1 MFLNFV
7 YNVHTMQLIRKL
19 QSGLKNIPP
28 FKKAVVAVSGGVD
41 SIVLA
46 YGLKALGYEVVIAH
60 LNHKL
65 RGAESDGDQK
75 FVGDLAKRLGVQF
88 VTKTTDI
95 PKNGNLEENARIIR
109 YEFLE
114 DARKKYKADFIAV
127 AHHLDDQI
135 ETVLMHMARGA
146 GLRGQVGMQYQNGNI
161 IRPLLGIKRQEI
173 LDYAGEQKLEYRTD
187 SSNGDLSYDRN
198 FWRHMVIPYLK
209 NNIHRLGERIMKIS
223 ATAKKQLESISKKAD
238 AWARKNISENTFG
251 CEAFNKL
258 DIELKSE
265 TLIKLIG
272 PKDLYASALNELIDL
287 IEAGHS
293 GRKMV
298 VKNLTFIIEHGNV
311 FVSGQQEKTELP
323 KTKITV
329 SGIKW
334 GQWKIKSKGGKT
346 LFVRQWKAGD
356 RFIPSGMKGSKKLQ
370 DFFTDKKIPLHERG
384 QIPVIVDENDVII
397 SVGNLR
403 FAQGAENSIQII
415 NH

>member
-1 MFLNFV
+1 
-7 YNVHTMQLIRKL
+7 MQLIKKL

-28 FKKAVVAVSGGVD
+28 FKKAVVAVSGGAD
-41 SIVLA
+41 SMVLT
-46 YGLKALGYEVVIAH
+46 YGLKALGYDVVITH

-65 RGAESDGDQK
+65 RGAESDADEK
-75 FVGDLAKRLGVQF
+75 FVGDFAKRVGVKF
-88 VTKTTDI
+88 VTKTVDI

-114 DARKKYKADFIAV
+114 EVRKKYKADFIAV

-146 GLRGQVGMQYQNGNI
+146 GMRGQVGMEYQNGNI

-173 LDYAGEQKLEYRTD
+173 LDYIAEEKLEYRTD

-209 NNIHRLGERIMKIS
+209 NHMSGLGERIMEIS

-238 AWARKNISENTFG
+238 VWIGKNISENTFS
-251 CEAFNKL
+251 CKTFNKL

-265 TLIKLIG
+265 ILIKLLG
-272 PKDLYASALNELIDL
+272 PKDLYTSALSELIDL
-287 IEAGHS
+287 IKTGRS
-293 GRKMV
+293 GRKMI
-298 VKNLTFIIEHGNV
+298 VKGLTFTIEHGNV
-311 FVSGQQEKTELP
+311 FIGKQEEETKLP
-323 KTKITV
+323 KTRITL

-334 GQWKIKSKGGKT
+334 GQWKIKSTSGKT
-346 LFVRQWKAGD
+346 LFARQWKAGD

-370 DFFTDKKIPLHERG
+370 DFFTDKKIPIHERG

-415 NH
+415 NY

>member
-1 MFLNFV
+1 
-7 YNVHTMQLIRKL
+7 MQLIRKL

-46 YGLKALGYEVVIAH
+46 YGLKALGYDVIIAH

-65 RGAESDGDQK
+65 RGAESDEDQK
-75 FVGDLAKRLGVQF
+75 FVGDFAKRIGVQF
-88 VTKTTDI
+88 VTKTADI
-95 PKNGNLEENARIIR
+95 PRNGNLEENARNIR

-127 AHHLDDQI
+127 AHHMDDQI

-146 GLRGQVGMQYQNGNI
+146 GLRGQVGMEYRNGNI

-173 LDYAGEQKLEYRTD
+173 LDYAEEQKLEYRTD

-209 NNIHRLGERIMKIS
+209 NNMPKLGERILKIS

-238 AWARKNISENTFG
+238 MWIGKNISENTFG
-251 CEAFNKL
+251 CEAFSKL
-258 DIELKSE
+258 DDGLKSE
-265 TLIKLIG
+265 ILIRLIG
-272 PKDLYASALNELIDL
+272 PKDLYTSALNELIDF
-287 IEAGHS
+287 IKTGHS

-311 FVSGQQEKTELP
+311 FVSGQQKKTELP
-323 KTKITV
+323 KTRITV

-334 GQWKIKSKGGKT
+334 GQWKIKSKSGKT

-384 QIPVIVDENDVII
+384 QIPVIVDENDAII

>member
-1 MFLNFV
+1 MDL
-7 YNVHTMQLIRKL
+7 TKKL

-28 FKKAVVAVSGGVD
+28 FKKAVVAVSGGAD
-41 SIVLA
+41 SVVLA
-46 YGLKALGYEVVIAH
+46 YGLKALGYDVIIAH
-60 LNHKL
+60 LNHQL
-65 RGAESDGDQK
+65 RGSESDDDQK
-75 FVGDLAKRLGVQF
+75 FVGDFAKRLGVQS
-88 VTKTTDI
+88 VTKTADI
-95 PKNGNLEENARIIR
+95 PKNGNLEERARIIR

-114 DARKKYKADFIAV
+114 DARKKYKADFVAV

-146 GLRGQVGMQYQNGNI
+146 GLRGQVGMEYQNGKI

-173 LDYAGEQKLEYRTD
+173 LDYAEEQKMEYRTD

-209 NNIHRLGERIMKIS
+209 NHMSGLGERIMKIS
-223 ATAKKQLESISKKAD
+223 ETAKKCLVLISKKAEVWTNKHI
-238 AWARKNISENTFG
+238 AENRFSR
-251 CEAFNKL
+251 EVFNKTDA
-258 DIELKSE
+258 DIKSE
-265 TLIKLIG
+265 IFIRLLG
-272 PKDLYASALNELIDL
+272 AKDLYADIVGKLVDFIQTAQ
-287 IEAGHS
+287 S
-293 GRKMV
+293 GRKMT
-298 VKNLTFIIEHGNV
+298 VKNLTFFTEHDYI
-311 FVSGQQEKTELP
+311 FISGQEEKTELP

-334 GQWKIKSKGGKT
+334 GQWKIKSKSGKT
-346 LFVRQWKAGD
+346 LFARQWKPGD

-403 FAQGAENSIQII
+403 FAQSAKNSKFEISKI
-415 NH
+415 